1 MKIIPPTQ
9 CPSCGTLLERV
20 VSPIAVTLKCP
31 NKSGCAAQT
40 GKRLEKFCKALSIKG
55 FGPATLEKISVLT
68 IPEFLGLTVED
79 FINAGFS
86 DLMANKL
93 HKELVD
99 KTTKIPMDK
108 FLEGLAI
115 TGFGATASKT
125 LAAQASS
132 LEQAFTMK
140 DVVTP
145 RLTGLLQ
152 EFSIENPWVFDLKD
166 RVTSTNIVTQG
177 TVISDSPLVSRGTI
191 VITGSLTDFK
201 NRDEAKTYLTSLG
214 YTVKDTVTKAT
225 NFLVC
230 EDESKTTSSSYKKA
244 VGLGITIGSIK
255 ELVERNTNG

>member
-40 GKRLEKFCKALSIKG
+40 GKRLEKFCKALSVKG
-55 FGPATLEKISVLT
+55 FGPATLEKISVST

-152 EFSIENPWVFDLKD
+152 EFAIENPWVFDLED
-166 RVTSTNIVTQG
+166 RVVPSTKAPINVT
-177 TVISDSPLVSRGTI
+177 PLNNGLVI
-191 VITGSLTDFK
+191 VITGSLNDFK

>member
-1 MKIIPPTQ
+1 MKIIAPTD
-9 CPSCGTLLERV
+9 CPSCGALLEKI
-20 VSPIAVTLKCP
+20 VSDIAVTLKCP
-31 NKSGCAAQT
+31 NYIDCPAQT

-55 FGPATLEKISVLT
+55 FGPATLAKLPVTSV
-68 IPEFLGLTVED
+68 PEFLSLTVES

-93 HKELVD
+93 HKELLG
-99 KTTKIPMDK
+99 KTTKMPMDK

-132 LEQAFTMK
+132 LEQAFNMK

-152 EFSIENPWVFDLKD
+152 EFAIENPWVFDLED
-166 RVTSTNIVTQG
+166 RVVPSTKAPINVT
-177 TVISDSPLVSRGTI
+177 PLNNGLVI
-191 VITGSLTDFK
+191 VITGSLNDFK
-201 NRDEAKTYLTSLG
+201 NRDEAKAYLTSLG

>member
-31 NKSGCAAQT
+31 NKAGCAAQT
-40 GKRLEKFCKALSIKG
+40 GKRLEKFCKALSVKG
-55 FGPATLEKISVLT
+55 FGPATLEKISVST

-152 EFSIENPWVFDLKD
+152 EFAIENPWVFDLED
-166 RVTSTNIVTQG
+166 RVVPSTKAETVQVT
-177 TVISDSPLVSRGTI
+177 VSSSEVV
-191 VITGSLTDFK
+191 VITGSLQDYK
-201 NRDEAKTYLTSLG
+201 NRKEAASYLAQFGVTI
-214 YTVKDTVTKAT
+214 KDTVTKAT
-225 NFLVC
+225 TYLVC
-230 EDESKTTSSSYKKA
+230 EDGKTSSSSYTKA
-244 VGLGITIGSIK
+244 IELGIEIGTIK
-255 ELVERNTNG
+255 ELERKLNGGTS

>member
-1 MKIIPPTQ
+1 MKIIPPTA
-9 CPSCGTLLERV
+9 CPSCSALLEQV
-20 VSPIAVTLKCP
+20 VTDVATTLICP
-31 NKSGCAAQT
+31 NNIGCPAQT
-40 GKRLEKFCKALSIKG
+40 GKRLEKFCKALSVKG
-55 FGPATLEKISVLT
+55 FGPATLAKIPATTV
-68 IPEFLGLTVED
+68 PELLSLTVES
-79 FINAGFS
+79 FLNAGFS

-93 HKELVD
+93 HSELLD
-99 KTTKIPMDK
+99 KTTKMPMDK

-152 EFSIENPWVFDLKD
+152 EFAIENPWVFDLED
-166 RVTSTNIVTQG
+166 RVVPSTKAPTNVT
-177 TVISDSPLVSRGTI
+177 PLTNGLVI
-191 VITGSLTDFK
+191 VITGSLNDFK

-255 ELVERNTNG
+255 ELVGILNGNS